1 MARVQCLVARANAYS
16 ATTVLPAL
24 VCAATNT
31 DWPCSRWRTAS
42 CWKGSNSKG
51 KRCAM
56 WGLNLRGSAQG
67 VVKVGPGGNGEE
79 GGGAHVGGGRKV
91 EQEKRCILCGLKLRG
106 STRLHICHTWKQH
119 RGTEG

>member
-79 GGGAHVGGGRKV
+79 GGGGACGRGQGGGTGEAMHFVWPQIER
-91 EQEKRCILCGLKLRG
+91 
-106 STRLHICHTWKQH
+106 QH
-119 RGTEG
+119 EITHLPHMETA